1 MNRSMTAL
9 ACASLVMLL
18 AACDGSVTKTV
29 TATAEAGTTPMVLA
43 ASDIEAGRYLVLV
56 GGCNDCH
63 TSQYAATNGAQPP
76 EADWLKG
83 STEGHTG
90 PWGTTYGKNLRL
102 TTQRLSEDQWVE
114 LLTTGSSLPPMPWP
128 SVRAMSETD
137 KRAVYRYIRQ
147 LPGEAGEQ
155 APEPLP
161 PGATPPAPAVQPAPV
176 A

>member
-1 MNRSMTAL
+1 MKTMTTAL
-9 ACASLVMLL
+9 ACAGAAVLL
-18 AACDGSVTKTV
+18 AACDGGVTKTIS
-29 TATAEAGTTPMVLA
+29 ATAETGATPMVLA

-63 TSQYAATNGAQPP
+63 TPQYAATNGAQPP
-76 EADWLKG
+76 EAEWLKG

-114 LLTTGSSLPPMPWP
+114 LLATGSSLPPMPWP
-128 SVRAMSETD
+128 SVRAMAEAD
-137 KRAVYRYIRQ
+137 KRAIYRYIRQ
-147 LPGEAGEQ
+147 LSGEAGEQ

-161 PGATPPAPAVQPAPV
+161 PGAAPPAPAAPA

>member
-1 MNRSMTAL
+1 MKTMTTAL
-9 ACASLVMLL
+9 ACAGAAMLL
-18 AACDGSVTKTV
+18 AACDGSVTKTIS
-29 TATAEAGTTPMVLA
+29 ATAEAGATPRVLA

-63 TSQYAATNGAQPP
+63 TPQYAATNGAQPP
-76 EADWLKG
+76 EAEWLKG
-83 STEGHTG
+83 STEGHSG

-114 LLTTGSSLPPMPWP
+114 LLATGSSMPPMPWP
-128 SVRAMSETD
+128 SVRAMSEAD
-137 KRAVYRYIRQ
+137 KRAIYRYIRQ
-147 LPGEAGEQ
+147 LPGDAGEQ

-161 PGATPPAPAVQPAPV
+161 PGATPPAPAAPA